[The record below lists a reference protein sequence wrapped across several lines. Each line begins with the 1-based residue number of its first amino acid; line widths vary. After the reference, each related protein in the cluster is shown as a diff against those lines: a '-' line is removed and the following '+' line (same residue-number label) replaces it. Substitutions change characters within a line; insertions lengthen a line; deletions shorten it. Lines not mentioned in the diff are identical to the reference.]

1 MTSCAV
7 TGNAHPLCTER
18 VRVLIFTSF
27 DSKHSAQQ
35 LADDYQRL
43 AEKVASKLKKHHFKT
58 FLTDTTWNPSGPAAS
73 DEQDPTKIA
82 QTEAKYHSWYA
93 KSLEK
98 AIGKCRVSAAVVSPP
113 LLDRP
118 SSTHPALQT
127 LGPWYRAQA
136 DVYHLIGKHMAE
148 QAGLQE
154 RWLQ

>member
-1 MTSCAV
+1 MSQLEAIEGMTSCAV

-82 QTEAKYHSWYA
+82 QTEAKYKTH
-93 KSLEK
+93 KSK
-98 AIGKCRVSAAVVSPP
+98 
-113 LLDRP
+113 
-118 SSTHPALQT
+118 
-127 LGPWYRAQA
+127 
-136 DVYHLIGKHMAE
+136 MAE
-148 QAGLQE
+148 IESWSQSDVELESVYLG
-154 RWLQ
+154 